1 MCCYRQEVTQVNV
14 ASGWN
19 LKANAQGC
27 KTQAHL
33 CPRTPV
39 AAPCP
44 QPGECCSSRTG
55 ICFFAGRSPPIYIQ
69 KTFILFIF
77 FFTQP
82 SPPPFLFLTR
92 KTNSNSSSFGGR
104 SLLTRAPSGGTIWGC
119 YQRARARCGE
129 EVGDVGGPRWSPYG
143 PHWSHCQ
150 TAPHRVRRCLQT
162 TPGLCED
169 MCASPN
175 PIYSQPHTLRFMQG
189 ARGHTRTQEDMRW
202 VVCPCAWPGCPHE
215 TQIIPCPPMYH

>member
-44 QPGECCSSRTG
+44 RPGECCSSGTG

-69 KTFILFIF
+69 KTFIYF

-119 YQRARARCGE
+119 YQRA
-129 EVGDVGGPRWSPYG
+129 
-143 PHWSHCQ
+143 
-150 TAPHRVRRCLQT
+150 
-162 TPGLCED
+162 
-169 MCASPN
+169 ASA
-175 PIYSQPHTLRFMQG
+175 STLRG
-189 ARGHTRTQEDMRW
+189 GGGRRGGTPLVTLWPPLVPLPNSSAPGQEVPPDHTRA
-202 VVCPCAWPGCPHE
+202 V
-215 TQIIPCPPMYH
+215 

>member
-44 QPGECCSSRTG
+44 RPGECCSSGTG

-69 KTFILFIF
+69 KTFILFFF

-119 YQRARARCGE
+119 YQRA
-129 EVGDVGGPRWSPYG
+129 
-143 PHWSHCQ
+143 
-150 TAPHRVRRCLQT
+150 
-162 TPGLCED
+162 
-169 MCASPN
+169 ASA
-175 PIYSQPHTLRFMQG
+175 STLRG
-189 ARGHTRTQEDMRW
+189 GGGRRGGTPLVTLWPPLVPLPNSSAPGQEVPPDHTRA
-202 VVCPCAWPGCPHE
+202 V
-215 TQIIPCPPMYH
+215 